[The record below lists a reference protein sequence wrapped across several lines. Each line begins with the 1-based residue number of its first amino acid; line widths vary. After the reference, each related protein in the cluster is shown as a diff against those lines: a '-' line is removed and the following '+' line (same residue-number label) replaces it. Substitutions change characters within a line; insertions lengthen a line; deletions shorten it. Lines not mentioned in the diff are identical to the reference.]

1 MAGTLHEL
9 GGRRVHLV
17 DEVGPPLRGDRD
29 ALALVSDSYA
39 HQPDWVALPV
49 SRCGEAFFELRTR
62 ILGDVA
68 QKLVN
73 YGLRLAI
80 VGDVAPFVAGSR
92 APRDFVRE
100 SNRGGQIWFVANL
113 AELRERLEAQ
123 G

>member
-68 QKLVN
+68 
-73 YGLRLAI
+73 
-80 VGDVAPFVAGSR
+80 PFVAGSR
-92 APRDFVRE
+92 ALRDFVRE